1 MLELSQKEG
10 GYNPDQ
16 FMKLYNK
23 RVGNYYIYDGCSYN
37 QIEDPELL
45 KKIKGE
51 DKEYDA
57 SILKNG
63 SNISQMYETIKK
75 TIVGQDEQIMRI
87 LTSLFKNQKVICSSL
102 NDRVKCKLKENI
114 IVYGSTGTGK
124 TEILSIIA
132 KIYQVPIVL
141 VDSTTLSETGYV
153 GRNVTDVLKELYLA
167 ADKNLETAQ
176 KGILV
181 LDEFDKL
188 AEKSKDGQT
197 HVSRIGVQRS
207 LLKVLDGADFY
218 FDGKKFNTSELSIV
232 ALDAFSEITKDD
244 DYTKVTSVDFQHY
257 GIMRELMGRFSNLIA
272 MNPLSKDILKQILV
286 ESDLSPINTYQEL
299 FELMKIKFSYEEEF
313 IDYVAEK
320 AIELKS
326 GARSLKTIVDDAI
339 NSVLFQIFA
348 LECDEIKLVR
358 PNGGKA
364 YTLSSSKQKGNPNG

>member
-1 MLELSQKEG
+1 
-10 GYNPDQ
+10 
-16 FMKLYNK
+16 
-23 RVGNYYIYDGCSYN
+23 
-37 QIEDPELL
+37 
-45 KKIKGE
+45 
-51 DKEYDA
+51 
-57 SILKNG
+57 
-63 SNISQMYETIKK
+63 MYTTIKK

-102 NDRVKCKLKENI
+102 NDRIKCKLKENI

-153 GRNVTDVLKELYLA
+153 GRNITDVLKELYLA

-272 MNPLSKDILKQILV
+272 MNPLPKEILKQILV

-299 FELMKIKFSYEEEF
+299 FESMKIKFSYEEQF

-339 NSVLFQIFA
+339 NSALFQIFA

-358 PNGGKA
+358 PDDGGKA
-364 YTLSSSKQKGNPNG
+364 YTLSPSKQKRNPNG